1 MSGNTVSSIVIPFLG
16 AIQASI
22 SALLTIGVGA
32 AAAQW
37 GLLNNESSKHIS
49 RVCVKVFLPLL
60 LIANLG
66 EQLELDT
73 VQLYVPILI
82 WAFSYTLLSLGV
94 GKAASYIFKLPPW
107 TIPALAFNNS
117 TSLPLLLLQSL
128 KTSGIL
134 SSLVGENEYEAAI
147 ERARSFFL
155 MCAVVSNTLS
165 LGQGGKHLRGFEEDV
180 PDDVMDRIKQLGEDA
195 GDRAGDFWAAATGD
209 EENGNRRHDD
219 DSDSDDGDQ
228 QDEDPNEQTSLLPR
242 RVYSFA
248 KRTNRRVNGAG
259 KRLYNSLPKP
269 AQHFVDWISPFM
281 NPALL
286 GAVIGATIGL
296 TPPLQRLFF
305 NQTDE
310 GGYFNAWLTTPMK
323 NVGELF
329 VTLQV
334 LVVGVKLSL
343 SLRKLKEGHE
353 ESGDVPW
360 RAIVFV
366 TGWRF
371 ILLPALAV
379 PLIWALASYSPVLGN
394 DPILWFAMMM
404 MPAGPPAMRLL
415 AIADVNNAGEAVK
428 MSIARFLTI
437 LYAFTP
443 LIAFTVVGALKA
455 AESAKN
461 MGKA

>member
-1 MSGNTVSSIVIPFLG
+1 MSGNTVSSIVVPFLG

-22 SALLTIGVGA
+22 SALLTIGVGV

-49 RVCVKVFLPLL
+49 RVCVKVFLPFL

-82 WAFSYTLLSLGV
+82 WALSYTLLSLLV

-107 TIPALAFNNS
+107 TIPAVAFNNS

-134 SSLVGENEYEAAI
+134 SSLVGENEYESAI
-147 ERARSFFL
+147 ERAKSFFL

-165 LGQGGKHLRGFEEDV
+165 LGQGGKHLKGFEEDV
-180 PDDVMDRIKQLGEDA
+180 PDDVIERMKQLANDA
-195 GDRAGDFWAAATGD
+195 GDRAGDVWEAATGD
-209 EENGNRRHDD
+209 EENGNGRN
-219 DSDSDDGDQ
+219 SDAESDDGEQ
-228 QDEDPNEQTSLLPR
+228 EEDPSEQTSLLPH
-242 RVYSFA
+242 RVFSFA
-248 KRTNRRVNGAG
+248 KRTNRRINGFG
-259 KRLYNSLPKP
+259 NRMYNSLPKP
-269 AQHFVDWISPFM
+269 LQSFVDWISPFL

-286 GAVIGATIGL
+286 GAVIGAIIGL

-310 GGYFNAWLTTPMK
+310 GGYLNAWLTTPIK

-353 ESGDVPW
+353 EAGDVPW

-366 TGWRF
+366 TMWRF
-371 ILLPALAV
+371 IILPALAV
-379 PLIWALASYSPVLGN
+379 PFIWALASYSPVLFN

-415 AIADVNNAGEAVK
+415 ALADVNNAGEAVK
-428 MSIARFLTI
+428 MSVARFLTI
-437 LYAFTP
+437 LYGLTP

-461 MGKA
+461 MKNA